1 MNVVVLIGRLG
12 ADPDL
17 RYTAGGRP
25 VARLSL
31 ATRRRRRDQNGDWQE
46 VTDWHRVVVFG
57 DQAESV
63 GQHLVKGQRV
73 GVEGRLRP
81 RTWEAPDGQR
91 RTAVEV
97 VATRVEFLN
106 GPGRRPR
113 VERSSAGDG
122 AASVAS
128 RAEVGF

>member
-1 MNVVVLIGRLG
+1 VNVVVLIGRLG

-31 ATRRRRRDQNGDWQE
+31 ATRRRRRDQNGEWQE
-46 VTDWHRVVVFG
+46 VTDWHRIVVFG

-63 GQHLVKGQRV
+63 GQHLARGQRV
-73 GVEGRLRP
+73 GIEGRLRP
-81 RTWEAPDGQR
+81 RTWETRDGQR

-97 VATRVEFLN
+97 VATRVEFL
-106 GPGRRPR
+106 GGSKARPR
-113 VERSSAGDG
+113 TGRSGEEDRAGSAG
-122 AASVAS
+122 SH
-128 RAEVGF
+128 AEVGF